1 MICFQPFILWK
12 HGSMTSGGTMKLNK
26 SNDQD
31 DAYANEIRI
40 EINDSSSTH
49 NNNFAITLKSKKVD
63 VDELLPMAKQW
74 VIEHKQ
80 KTWLEK

>member
-1 MICFQPFILWK
+1 MKFN
-12 HGSMTSGGTMKLNK
+12 KLNK
-26 SNDQD
+26 LKDQNQTHT
-31 DAYANEIRI
+31 NEIVI
-40 EINDSSSTH
+40 EINDSSSTY

-63 VDELLPMAKQW
+63 VDELLPMAKEW